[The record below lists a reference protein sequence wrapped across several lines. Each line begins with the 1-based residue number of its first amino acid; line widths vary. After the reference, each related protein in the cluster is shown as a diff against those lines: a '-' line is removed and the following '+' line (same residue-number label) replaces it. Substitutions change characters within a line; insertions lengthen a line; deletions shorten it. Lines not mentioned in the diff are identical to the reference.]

1 MTPQPSPSLAAILA
15 LAVALLAAPP
25 ASAATPW
32 PGETWSAAVDLTA
45 LAADD
50 WSENLSGACWDP
62 AARRLWVCTN
72 GPAKFWSLREDGA
85 GGFAVEREYDGT
97 GDLEAIA
104 CLGAAADRVF
114 VMDEQARTL
123 RSYRIADGAALTS
136 WLLSAIPDW
145 GNSGPEGLAFVPDVW
160 LARSGFVDGAGVPYP
175 QSVHGASGF
184 GGLVFVAVQTSGWVY
199 AFDLRTDGA
208 ATFVGRYLTS
218 RTESCELTFDG
229 GSGRLYVLH
238 NTDGNL
244 IEITD
249 LTSTPS
255 GSARRFVAAAEI
267 QVPSGSNIE
276 GLAMTPAVT
285 AGGAVGENW
294 CFFTDD
300 DADDGALRWFR
311 QLHAGC
317 AKVAGDGQSAEAGAA
332 VSVAP
337 SVRVR
342 DPFANPLPG
351 FAVAFAAASGGGAV
365 TGGGALTGADGV
377 ATVGAWNLGPLPG
390 PNTLVATCP
399 GAAGSPLAFAAEA
412 LAPTTAAPDL
422 LRDSLLLGA
431 PTPNPGP
438 AGQRIAFSLPQES
451 TASLAV
457 FDLRG
462 RLVSE
467 VARGEFAPGPHWAA
481 WDGRRADGTP
491 APSGVYYYRLRAGDA
506 TVCRR
511 GYLVR

>member
-1 MTPQPSPSLAAILA
+1 MTPQPSPSFAAILA

-104 CLGAAADRVF
+104 CLGAAADRIF
-114 VMDEQARTL
+114 LMDEQARTL
-123 RSYRIADGAALTS
+123 RSYRVADGAALTS

-267 QVPSGSNIE
+267 QVPAIRTS
-276 GLAMTPAVT
+276 
-285 AGGAVGENW
+285 
-294 CFFTDD
+294 
-300 DADDGALRWFR
+300 R
-311 QLHAGC
+311 
-317 AKVAGDGQSAEAGAA
+317 
-332 VSVAP
+332 
-337 SVRVR
+337 
-342 DPFANPLPG
+342 
-351 FAVAFAAASGGGAV
+351 
-365 TGGGALTGADGV
+365 
-377 ATVGAWNLGPLPG
+377 AW
-390 PNTLVATCP
+390 
-399 GAAGSPLAFAAEA
+399 
-412 LAPTTAAPDL
+412 
-422 LRDSLLLGA
+422 R
-431 PTPNPGP
+431 
-438 AGQRIAFSLPQES
+438 
-451 TASLAV
+451 
-457 FDLRG
+457 
-462 RLVSE
+462 
-467 VARGEFAPGPHWAA
+467 
-481 WDGRRADGTP
+481 
-491 APSGVYYYRLRAGDA
+491 
-506 TVCRR
+506 
-511 GYLVR
+511 